1 MAGKV
6 VQICEEK
13 ICPIIEQ
20 AGYEVIEVEYAKK
33 HDGMNLTFYISKDDE
48 ITIEDCEK
56 VNNLIEPILDEIN
69 PTNDETYIL
78 NVSSP
83 GIDRPIKNFKD
94 FLRNKD
100 KMVEVILYSAV
111 QGKKKYSG
119 LLKNYSDDLVEID
132 TEGQRLSFDRKKI
145 AQINPIIKF

>member
-69 PTNDETYIL
+69 PTND
-78 NVSSP
+78 
-83 GIDRPIKNFKD
+83 
-94 FLRNKD
+94 
-100 KMVEVILYSAV
+100 
-111 QGKKKYSG
+111 
-119 LLKNYSDDLVEID
+119 
-132 TEGQRLSFDRKKI
+132 
-145 AQINPIIKF
+145 